1 MLGLFTLQLCK
12 LGLSGETVELLVY
25 LGEQW
30 LSVPSQEL
38 RAPENT
44 HLAADDSGV

>member
-1 MLGLFTLQLCK
+1 MDAQLCK
-12 LGLSGETVELLVY
+12 LGLSGKTAELLVY
-25 LGEQW
+25 QGVQW

-38 RAPENT
+38 QAPENT